1 VNPTALISWAHD
13 TPTWRRVVVEFAVLL
28 RQSGVDAD
36 IDLFELHNP
45 NVNWSTWGPSAIER
59 NEFVLLA
66 VSRNYREHWEERGD
80 STEGAG
86 AAREANVL
94 KTLFNQNRAA
104 FYHKV
109 KVVLLPG
116 AGVQDVPTEL
126 GAAAQRF
133 ELSEISPSSLE
144 DLLRTLTG
152 QPAFPR
158 PALGQVLVLPARF
171 LGSSTGPQPQTTNET
186 IDRLQA
192 RLQELAV
199 ERASIRDPDE
209 AEHIDLGEEETTLHA
224 ALQALTVTPGSVVP
238 DLDEWKMLGVIYAV
252 FIATAQWPKFQH
264 VSLTLSDSTDPRQ
277 IYYRLSAKGFVRPP
291 INPRHGFQLR
301 EETDVGISLHG
312 LTYLREASE
321 DLSNFTTAARYV
333 AERAVTFRAPS
344 PTEVGRLTVTSE
356 ELRLALGLDDRL
368 ALSRVGRLVADELP
382 VWSSFGDPATA
393 EWQFEV
399 VPERARRYRDAHT
412 VIEVLERRD
421 GMHDQGN

>member
-1 VNPTALISWAHD
+1 MNPTALISWAHD
-13 TPTWRRVVVEFAVLL
+13 TPAWQHIVVEFAVLL

-45 NVNWSTWGPSAIER
+45 NVNWSIWGPSAIER

-66 VSRNYREHWEERGD
+66 VSGNYRERWEERGD
-80 STEGAG
+80 GTEGAG

-94 KTLFNQNRAA
+94 KTLFNQDRAA

-116 AGVQDVPTEL
+116 AGVQDIPAEL

-144 DLLRTLTG
+144 NLLRTLTG

-158 PALGQVLVLPARF
+158 PVLGQVPVLPARF
-171 LGSSTGPQPQTTNET
+171 LGSSIEPQPQTTDDT

-192 RLQELAV
+192 RLQELAA
-199 ERASIRDPDE
+199 ERASLRDPDE
-209 AEHIDLGEEETTLHA
+209 AEQSNVGEEETTLHA
-224 ALQALTVTPGSVVP
+224 ALQALTVTPDAVVP

-252 FIATAQWPKFQH
+252 FTATAQWPKFQH
-264 VSLTLSDSTDPRQ
+264 VSLTLADSADPRQ
-277 IYYRLSAKGFVRPP
+277 VYYRLSAKEFVRPP
-291 INPRHGFQLR
+291 INPTHGFQLR

-312 LTYLREASE
+312 LTYVREASE
-321 DLSNFTTAARYV
+321 DLSNFTAAARYI
-333 AERAVTFRAPS
+333 AGRAVTFRAPS
-344 PTEVGRLTVTSE
+344 PTELGRLTVTSE

-368 ALSRVGRLVADELP
+368 ALSRVGRLIADELP
-382 VWSSFGDPATA
+382 VWSSFGDPAAA

-399 VPERARRYRDAHT
+399 VPERARRYRDVHT
-412 VIEVLERRD
+412 VIEVLDRRLERS
-421 GMHDQGN
+421 